1 MTTNDLPPTEWVS
14 LREAADMLGVHPAT
28 VRNWADR
35 GDLPTRRTP
44 GGHRRFRRSDLQQWV
59 KTKESP
65 PPAEVQMLIQ
75 NALGRMHR
83 RISDGE
89 MANLDWHAE
98 LDGEARRQMREYGMR
113 ILDTLQRYLSSP
125 AGAPEPLAA
134 VRDLGTDYAALLI
147 AQGLTLSEAMEG
159 FLLFS
164 DFLHESA
171 LNIIELVTL
180 RAPGEWLTL
189 LRQVRQF
196 THTLLLSLTRVYQQ
210 SGE

>member
-1 MTTNDLPPTEWVS
+1 MTNDATPHEWVS
-14 LREAADMLGVHPAT
+14 LREAADILGVHPAT

-59 KTKESP
+59 KTQESP

-89 MANLDWHAE
+89 MARLTWHAD
-98 LDGEARRQMREYGMR
+98 LDDEARRLMRQNGMHV
-113 ILDTLQRYLSSP
+113 LDALQRYLSSP
-125 AGAPEPLAA
+125 ANAPEPLAA
-134 VRDLGTDYAALLI
+134 VRRLGEDYASFLI
-147 AQGLTLSEAMEG
+147 AQGLTLSEVMEG

-196 THTLLLSLTRVYQQ
+196 TNELLLSLTRVYQQ